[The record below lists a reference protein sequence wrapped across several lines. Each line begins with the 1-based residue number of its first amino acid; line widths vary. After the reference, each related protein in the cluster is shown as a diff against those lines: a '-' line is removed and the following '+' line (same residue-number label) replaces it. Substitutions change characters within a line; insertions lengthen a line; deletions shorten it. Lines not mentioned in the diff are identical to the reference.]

1 MTAYKISQCPRVAAP
16 HDASAPRQR
25 PRAEQV
31 RDDPDRQELHP
42 RPQRNAQGGRGG
54 RGGNI
59 DDGVGLIMFSVQD
72 NIPFKSSQDETES
85 KSQFVHIYL
94 LAAVMMTT
102 IKE

>member
-16 HDASAPRQR
+16 HDAAAPRQR
-25 PRAEQV
+25 PGAEQV

-54 RGGNI
+54 RGGHF
-59 DDGVGLIMFSVQD
+59 DDHGVGLIMFSVQV
-72 NIPFKSSQDETES
+72 KQVKMKKES

-94 LAAVMMTT
+94 LAAVMT
-102 IKE
+102 ING